1 MILIDIARCPE
12 KLKAS
17 RIGPMMAAVYGHL
30 APMIYAEAQSWKP
43 VSSTQLQEYVHSRYP
58 THYLEGD
65 YGEYPPTPDDLAA

>member
-1 MILIDIARCPE
+1 
-12 KLKAS
+12 
-17 RIGPMMAAVYGHL
+17 MAAVYGHL

-65 YGEYPPTPDDLAA
+65 YGEYPRPLTVAM